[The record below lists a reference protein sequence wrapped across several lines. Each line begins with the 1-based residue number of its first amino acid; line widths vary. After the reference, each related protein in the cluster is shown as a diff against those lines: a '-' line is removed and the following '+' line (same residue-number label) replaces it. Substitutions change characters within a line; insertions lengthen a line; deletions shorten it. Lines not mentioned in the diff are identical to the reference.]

1 MCDIILT
8 LFLGFYSFI
17 SQTLSILFY
26 IAVYN
31 NATINSRKDGK
42 KRDSQNVRIFH
53 PSKMEN
59 KKSSR
64 QVCCVEI
71 RNERIIFE
79 KIERKTKVNREN
91 IIT

>member
-1 MCDIILT
+1 MP
-8 LFLGFYSFI
+8 
-17 SQTLSILFY
+17 LSIVEKMEQN
-26 IAVYN
+26 I
-31 NATINSRKDGK
+31 SMR

-91 IIT
+91 IITYH